1 MNKENIID
9 LKPIILNF
17 AGADNMHILYNNM
30 DIIRLFRSISC
41 YEECCLHLVRDIYDP
56 FGNRSYNGLL
66 MSIVCR
72 GDDPQFYDYD
82 YAAMREYFS
91 ITWNLYISYKCDLS
105 IYVISKNQDGSEG
118 IKLVPLNDS
127 IDSVDDMFDH
137 ISMIGT
143 RDCIRLIIIDKQF
156 YSSCPNCNDPIA
168 FSKDE
173 FNICAEDTNQD
184 VEAESENSLE
194 LDWIPD
200 PIDNDDKDEDS
211 DEDYNTG
218 FFDYYYEDDL

>member
-1 MNKENIID
+1 
-9 LKPIILNF
+9 
-17 AGADNMHILYNNM
+17 
-30 DIIRLFRSISC
+30 
-41 YEECCLHLVRDIYDP
+41 
-56 FGNRSYNGLL
+56 
-66 MSIVCR
+66 
-72 GDDPQFYDYD
+72 
-82 YAAMREYFS
+82 MREYFS

-173 FNICAEDTNQD
+173 FNICAENTNRE
-184 VEAESENSLE
+184 VEVESENSLV

-200 PIDNDDKDEDS
+200 PIDNSDKDEDS
-211 DEDYNTG
+211 DEEYNTG